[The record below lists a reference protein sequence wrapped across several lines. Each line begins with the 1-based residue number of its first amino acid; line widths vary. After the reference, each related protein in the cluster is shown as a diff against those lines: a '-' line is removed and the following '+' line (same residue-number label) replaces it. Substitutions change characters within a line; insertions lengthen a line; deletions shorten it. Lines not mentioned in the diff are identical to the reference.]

1 MKILRRLALLG
12 LAAALVAGTALPAQ
26 AKPKSNEDD
35 REGAK
40 TYTGRQPKHVVLI
53 DWDGFDP
60 DFLGRAPTPN
70 LDALV
75 ARGSMSIARSTFQTV
90 SNPAR
95 ASMSTGAY
103 PDVHENAAYY
113 FDPAANVARGQ
124 ERFLAAETIAE
135 VLAAEGRTLA
145 SVQWYMVQNHGA
157 TYGDPEHLYVQ
168 PGGSFENRVNVAIDI
183 LNRRP
188 VDSGGQAVTVPEI
201 PDFLA
206 VYSDAFDALAHR
218 EGTESPNIAVL
229 LAEMDRQLGR
239 LVQATKDVGI
249 YGETAFILTTD
260 HGMTSWNQTLI
271 PQVLAAVS
279 AAGYRPEIV
288 SSGRSPLPETE
299 VIIVPNAVRVG
310 DVTLRGRAATPE
322 GRTAVKAALQ
332 SLSPTYISTVF
343 GQTELEAMRASDKL
357 GDLVAEAQPPYGF
370 ATSVPPPGEW
380 RASHGSTAE
389 LPIPFLVSGA
399 GFRRGVPPTDPVIV
413 DVAPTIALLLGVR
426 APAQA
431 QGRAWVESIGPPS
444 PRAPGTAS
452 PQPAARP

>member
-1 MKILRRLALLG
+1 MRRHQLMAAVA
-12 LAAALVAGTALPAQ
+12 LAAALSASAGPPVSAQ
-26 AKPKSNEDD
+26 VETSDD
-35 REGAK
+35 
-40 TYTGRQPKHVVLI
+40 TTGRRPKHVVLV

-75 ARGSMSIARSTFQTV
+75 ARGSMSIGRSAFHTV

-95 ASMSTGAY
+95 ASMSTGAH
-103 PDVHENAAYY
+103 PEVHDNAAYY
-113 FDPAANVARGQ
+113 FDPVSGTARGQ

-135 VLAAEGRTLA
+135 VLASEGRTLA

-168 PGGSFENRVNVAIDI
+168 PGGSFEKRVDVAIEI

-188 VDSGGQAVTVPEI
+188 VDSGGQPVTVPRI

-206 VYSDAFDALAHR
+206 VYSDAFDALAHG
-218 EGTESPNIAVL
+218 EGAESPNIALL

-288 SSGRSPLPETE
+288 SPGRSPGPETE
-299 VIIVPNAVRVG
+299 VVIVPNAVRVG
-310 DVTLRGRAATPE
+310 DMTLRGRAATPE
-322 GRTAVKAALQ
+322 GRAAVKAALQ
-332 SLSPTYISTVF
+332 SLSPAYLSRVLDQPDLTA
-343 GQTELEAMRASDKL
+343 LRASEKL

-389 LPIPFLVSGA
+389 LPIPFVVSGA
-399 GFRRGVPPTDPVIV
+399 GFRRAVPPTDPVIV
-413 DVAPTIALLLGVR
+413 DVAPTVARLLGVR
-426 APAQA
+426 APAHA
-431 QGRAWVESIGPPS
+431 QGRAWVESIGPPAS
-444 PRAPGTAS
+444 AGGSAPIRG
-452 PQPAARP
+452 AR